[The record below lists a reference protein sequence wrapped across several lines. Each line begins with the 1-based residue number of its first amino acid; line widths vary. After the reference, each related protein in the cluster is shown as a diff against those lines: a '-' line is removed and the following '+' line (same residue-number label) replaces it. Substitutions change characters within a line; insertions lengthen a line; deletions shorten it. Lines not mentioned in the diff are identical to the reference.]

1 MTSNAQTPLS
11 TASVSNA
18 TDEVPSA
25 YDAVVVVSFGG
36 PEGPD
41 DVLPFMENVTRGRGI
56 PTERL
61 VQVSQHYN
69 LFGGVS
75 PINGQNRALIAALET
90 EFSLHGV
97 ELPIYW
103 GNRNWTP
110 YLTDTMTQMK
120 ADGVRRALAF
130 VTSAYSSYSGC
141 RQYREDIIRARE
153 SIGDGAPIV
162 DKIRVFYNHPGFL
175 EPMVD
180 GVLASLSKLYTD
192 GTPPDADGPQLRS
205 ASRPIGG
212 SNPNRQAGLGTRA
225 THLAFTAHSIPM
237 ANADSSD
244 YVVQLREASRLVA
257 EAVFE
262 RTAEELPWEL
272 VFQSRSGAPGQP
284 WLEPDICDH
293 LSSLHADGAG
303 AVLMV
308 PIGFISDHME
318 VVYDLDTQARDKALE
333 LGLPLGRSATVGTDP
348 RFVRMIRLLVQER
361 MALLNGDSPERLCLG
376 DRGANHDVCP
386 MDCCPAPQRPT
397 MGPGSASGSASPGG
411 SRPGS
416 GASSGGPGA
425 EAASGGR
432 PGTSG
437 SSVATTGQS
446 VTGRPTSSSAS
457 ADRGVVS

>member
-1 MTSNAQTPLS
+1 VTSNAQTPLATPS
-11 TASVSNA
+11 PASQ
-18 TDEVPSA
+18 TDSGLSA

-90 EFSLHGV
+90 EFALNGV

-153 SIGDGAPIV
+153 SVGDDAPVV

-192 GTPPDADGPQLRS
+192 GTPDLAGGPHLR
-205 ASRPIGG
+205 
-212 SNPNRQAGLGTRA
+212 
-225 THLAFTAHSIPM
+225 F
-237 ANADSSD
+237 
-244 YVVQLREASRLVA
+244 
-257 EAVFE
+257 
-262 RTAEELPWEL
+262 
-272 VFQSRSGAPGQP
+272 
-284 WLEPDICDH
+284 
-293 LSSLHADGAG
+293 
-303 AVLMV
+303 
-308 PIGFISDHME
+308 
-318 VVYDLDTQARDKALE
+318 
-333 LGLPLGRSATVGTDP
+333 
-348 RFVRMIRLLVQER
+348 
-361 MALLNGDSPERLCLG
+361 
-376 DRGANHDVCP
+376 
-386 MDCCPAPQRPT
+386 
-397 MGPGSASGSASPGG
+397 
-411 SRPGS
+411 
-416 GASSGGPGA
+416 ASSP
-425 EAASGGR
+425 
-432 PGTSG
+432 TSG
-437 SSVATTGQS
+437 WLQGH
-446 VTGRPTSSSAS
+446 
-457 ADRGVVS
+457 

>member
-1 MTSNAQTPLS
+1 MKA
-11 TASVSNA
+11 AG
-18 TDEVPSA
+18 
-25 YDAVVVVSFGG
+25 YDAMLVVSFGG
-36 PEGPD
+36 PEGPE

-75 PINGQNRALIAALET
+75 PINGQNRSLIAALET
-90 EFSLHGV
+90 EFALHGV

-110 YLTDTMTQMK
+110 YLNDTMTQMK
-120 ADGVRRALAF
+120 ADGVRQVLAF

-153 SIGDGAPIV
+153 SVGDGAPVV
-162 DKIRVFYNHPGFL
+162 DKIRVFYNHPGFI

-192 GTPPDADGPQLRS
+192 GTP
-205 ASRPIGG
+205 
-212 SNPNRQAGLGTRA
+212 A
-225 THLAFTAHSIPM
+225 THLAFTAHSIPL
-237 ANADSSD
+237 ANAETSD
-244 YVVQLREASRLVA
+244 YVAQLCEASRLVA
-257 EAVFE
+257 EAVYE
-262 RTAEELPWEL
+262 RTAEVLPWEL

-293 LSSLHADGAG
+293 LASLHANGAG

-348 RFVRMIRLLVQER
+348 RFVRMIRLLVEER
-361 MALLNGDSPERLCLG
+361 IALVNGASPERLCLG

-397 MGPGSASGSASPGG
+397 TGPGSASGASSGG
-411 SRPGS
+411 GRPGS
-416 GASSGGPGA
+416 GAPS
-425 EAASGGR
+425 GR
-432 PGTSG
+432 PGVKVSSGVRPG
-437 SSVATTGQS
+437 SSVAPTGQS
-446 VTGRPTSSSAS
+446 VTGRPASSSPN
-457 ADRGVVS
+457 ADGGAVP

>member
-1 MTSNAQTPLS
+1 MTTSPQALNTPPAES
-11 TASVSNA
+11 PQPGA
-18 TDEVPSA
+18 TPSA
-25 YDAVVVVSFGG
+25 YDAVVLVSFGG

-90 EFSLHGV
+90 EFALHGLD
-97 ELPIYW
+97 LPIYW

-110 YLTDTMTQMK
+110 YLTATMAQMK
-120 ADGVRRALAF
+120 ADGVGRALAF

-153 SIGDGAPIV
+153 SVGQEAPVV

-180 GVLASLSKLYTD
+180 GVLAALAQL
-192 GTPPDADGPQLRS
+192 PDDVRDS
-205 ASRPIGG
+205 
-212 SNPNRQAGLGTRA
+212 

-244 YVVQLREASRLVA
+244 YVAQLRDASQLVA
-257 EAVFE
+257 EAVFSKLGVG
-262 RTAEELPWEL
+262 LPWAL

-293 LSSLHADGAG
+293 LEMLHGFGAAG
-303 AVLMV
+303 VLMV

-318 VVYDLDTQARDKALE
+318 VVYDLDTQAREKAAE
-333 LGLPLGRSATVGTDP
+333 LGLPLARSATVGTDP

-361 MALLNGDSPERLCLG
+361 IALAAGLEPQRLCFG
-376 DRGANHDVCP
+376 ERGANHDVCP
-386 MDCCPAPQRPT
+386 MDCCPAPARPT
-397 MGPGSASGSASPGG
+397 SGPGSVAGAGG
-411 SRPGS
+411 RP
-416 GASSGGPGA
+416 GASSGERAQSGP
-425 EAASGGR
+425 AASGRHGESI
-432 PGTSG
+432 GG
-437 SSVATTGQS
+437 A
-446 VTGRPTSSSAS
+446 AS
-457 ADRGVVS
+457 

>member
-1 MTSNAQTPLS
+1 VSQLCWYFGHAGGVTPSNP
-11 TASVSNA
+11 ASHQ
-18 TDEVPSA
+18 EVADRPQPGGTPSA
-25 YDAVVVVSFGG
+25 YDAVVLVSFGG

-41 DVLPFMENVTRGRGI
+41 DVLPFMQNVTRGRGI
-56 PTERL
+56 PAERL

-75 PINGQNRALIAALET
+75 PINGQNRELIAALET
-90 EFSLHGV
+90 EFALHGL

-120 ADGVRRALAF
+120 ADGVGRALAF

-141 RQYREDIIRARE
+141 RQYREDIIAARE
-153 SIGDGAPIV
+153 TMGDDAPVV
-162 DKIRVFYNHPGFL
+162 DKIRVFYNHPGFI

-180 GVLASLSKLYTD
+180 GVLAALSKMYVD
-192 GTPPDADGPQLRS
+192 ETP
-205 ASRPIGG
+205 
-212 SNPNRQAGLGTRA
+212 A

-244 YVVQLREASRLVA
+244 YVVQLRNAAQLVA

-262 RTAEELPWEL
+262 RTAEVLPWEL

-293 LSSLHADGAG
+293 LATLHEAGAG
-303 AVLMV
+303 GVLMV

-318 VVYDLDTQARDKALE
+318 VVYDLDTQAREKGAE
-333 LGLPLGRSATVGTDP
+333 LGLALARSATVGTDP

-361 MALLNGDSPERLCLG
+361 IAWADGTEPERLCLG
-376 DRGANHDVCP
+376 DRGPNHDVCP
-386 MDCCPAPQRPT
+386 LDCCPAP
-397 MGPGSASGSASPGG
+397 A
-411 SRPGS
+411 
-416 GASSGGPGA
+416 
-425 EAASGGR
+425 
-432 PGTSG
+432 
-437 SSVATTGQS
+437 
-446 VTGRPTSSSAS
+446 RPTSRPVSLSGGSVSSGPAGTVIGL
-457 ADRGVVS
+457 AG

>member
-1 MTSNAQTPLS
+1 LS
-11 TASVSNA
+11 G
-18 TDEVPSA
+18 

-90 EFSLHGV
+90 EFALSGV

-153 SIGDGAPIV
+153 SVGDGAPVV

-192 GTPPDADGPQLRS
+192 GTP
-205 ASRPIGG
+205 
-212 SNPNRQAGLGTRA
+212 A

-293 LSSLHADGAG
+293 LASLHAEGAG
-303 AVLMV
+303 AVMMV

-318 VVYDLDTQARDKALE
+318 VVYDLDTQARDKALQ

-361 MALLNGDSPERLCLG
+361 VALLNGGAVERLCLG

-397 MGPGSASGSASPGG
+397 TGPGSASGSASPGG
-411 SRPGS
+411 GRPGT
-416 GASSGGPGA
+416 GAPGGRPGA

-432 PGTSG
+432 PGTSETSRSSG
-437 SSVATTGQS
+437 SSGAPTDQS
-446 VTGRPTSSSAS
+446 VTGRPVSSSPS
-457 ADRGVVS
+457 ADRAAES

>member
-1 MTSNAQTPLS
+1 VSQLCWYFGNAGEVTPSNP
-11 TASVSNA
+11 ASSPVSDPQVA
-18 TDEVPSA
+18 DRPQPGTIPSA
-25 YDAVVVVSFGG
+25 YDAVVLVSFGG

-41 DVLPFMENVTRGRGI
+41 DVLPFMQNVTRGRGI
-56 PTERL
+56 PAERL

-90 EFSLHGV
+90 EFALHGL

-120 ADGVRRALAF
+120 ADGVGRALAF

-141 RQYREDIIRARE
+141 RQYREDIIAARE
-153 SIGDGAPIV
+153 TVGDDAPVV
-162 DKIRVFYNHPGFL
+162 DKIRVFYNHPGFID
-175 EPMVD
+175 PMVD
-180 GVLASLSKLYTD
+180 SVLAALSKLYVD
-192 GTPPDADGPQLRS
+192 GTP
-205 ASRPIGG
+205 
-212 SNPNRQAGLGTRA
+212 A

-244 YVVQLREASRLVA
+244 YVVQLRNAAQLVA

-262 RTAEELPWEL
+262 RTAEVLPWEL

-293 LSSLHADGAG
+293 LATLHEAGAG
-303 AVLMV
+303 GVLMV

-318 VVYDLDTQARDKALE
+318 VVYDLDTQALEKAAE
-333 LGLPLGRSATVGTDP
+333 LGLPLGRSSTVGTDP

-361 MALLNGDSPERLCLG
+361 IALAAGLEPERLCLG

-386 MDCCPAPQRPT
+386 MDCCPAPARPT
-397 MGPGSASGSASPGG
+397 SGPGSVAT
-411 SRPGS
+411 
-416 GASSGGPGA
+416 
-425 EAASGGR
+425 GGR
-432 PGTSG
+432 PGATSG
-437 SSVATTGQS
+437 ERPQTGPAVA
-446 VTGRPTSSSAS
+446 GRPGESIGGAGS
-457 ADRGVVS
+457 